1 MKMMRILRA
10 KWVLA
15 CDENFKILK
24 EGAIVFDKKIIEV
37 CAFAS
42 AVRKYP
48 QAEIL
53 DFSGDI
59 AMPAFIN
66 PHVHLEFSANKGTL
80 RYGDFLD
87 WLGSVIASRQQLD
100 AAARGRLILEQI
112 AAMMRSGVG
121 TIGEISSFG
130 GEAEACAK
138 SGIRTVFFN
147 EILGASKDAAAENIS
162 KFKERFERSKALA
175 SSLFIP
181 AVSVHSP
188 YSTHPQITEFATK
201 LARENGLAISTHFME
216 SAYERQ
222 WLRMGRGKFKAWLA
236 KFNPS
241 PAPFYSPQ
249 SFVVHFSGLRTLF
262 THCVWVD
269 DFSIF
274 DPKLHSITH
283 CARSNRL
290 LSKKRL
296 SFKKLLASG
305 LNYNIATD
313 GLSSNFSLSFLDELR
328 ANLMMHDE
336 LGLAELA
343 RALLL
348 GATRNAAA
356 ALGLNLGELKAGKLA
371 DIAVFEG
378 IECDEDQLPLQLI
391 LQSKN
396 AKSLFIE
403 GMKCNF

>member
-1 MKMMRILRA
+1 MRILRA

-37 CAFAS
+37 CTFAS
-42 AVRKYP
+42 AARKYQ

-66 PHVHLEFSANKGTL
+66 PHVHLEFSANKGAL

-100 AAARGRLILEQI
+100 AAARGRMIAEQI
-112 AAMMRSGVG
+112 VVTMRSGVG

-130 GEAEACAK
+130 GEAEACAQ

-147 EILGASKDAAAENIS
+147 EILGASKDAAEENTS
-162 KFKERFERSKALA
+162 KFKDRFERAKALA

-222 WLRMGRGKFKAWLA
+222 WLCTGRGKFKAWLA
-236 KFNPS
+236 KFNPM

-249 SFVVHFSGLRTLF
+249 SFVAHFSGLRTLF

-343 RALLL
+343 RTLIL

-356 ALGLNLGELKAGKLA
+356 ALGLNLGELKEGKLA

-403 GMKCNF
+403 GMKCNL

>member
-1 MKMMRILRA
+1 MRILRA

-24 EGAIVFDKKIIEV
+24 DGAIVFDEKIIEV
-37 CAFAS
+37 CSFAS
-42 AVRKYP
+42 VASKYP

-130 GEAEACAK
+130 GEAEACAQ

-147 EILGASKDAAAENIS
+147 EILGASKNAAAENIL

-201 LARENGLAISTHFME
+201 LARENGLVISTHFME

-222 WLRMGRGKFKAWLA
+222 WLRTGRGKLKTWLA
-236 KFNPS
+236 KFNPA

-249 SFVVHFSGLRTLF
+249 SFVAHFNGLRTLF

-313 GLSSNFSLSFLDELR
+313 GPSSNFSLSFLDELR
-328 ANLMMHDE
+328 ANLMIHDE

-348 GATRNAAA
+348 GAPRNAAA
-356 ALGLNLGELKAGKLA
+356 ALGLSLGELKEGKLA

-378 IECDEDQLPLQLI
+378 IECDEAQLPLQLI

>member
-1 MKMMRILRA
+1 MRILRA
-10 KWVLA
+10 KWVLV

-24 EGAIVFDKKIIEV
+24 DGAIVFDEKIIEV

-42 AVRKYP
+42 AARKYP

-130 GEAEACAK
+130 GEAESCAK

-147 EILGASKDAAAENIS
+147 EILGASKDAAAENIL

-188 YSTHPQITEFATK
+188 
-201 LARENGLAISTHFME
+201 
-216 SAYERQ
+216 
-222 WLRMGRGKFKAWLA
+222 
-236 KFNPS
+236 
-241 PAPFYSPQ
+241 
-249 SFVVHFSGLRTLF
+249 
-262 THCVWVD
+262 
-269 DFSIF
+269 
-274 DPKLHSITH
+274 
-283 CARSNRL
+283 
-290 LSKKRL
+290 
-296 SFKKLLASG
+296 
-305 LNYNIATD
+305 
-313 GLSSNFSLSFLDELR
+313 
-328 ANLMMHDE
+328 
-336 LGLAELA
+336 
-343 RALLL
+343 
-348 GATRNAAA
+348 
-356 ALGLNLGELKAGKLA
+356 
-371 DIAVFEG
+371 
-378 IECDEDQLPLQLI
+378 
-391 LQSKN
+391 
-396 AKSLFIE
+396 
-403 GMKCNF
+403 

>member
-1 MKMMRILRA
+1 MRILRA

-15 CDENFKILK
+15 CDENFRILK

-42 AVRKYP
+42 AARKYP

-66 PHVHLEFSANKGTL
+66 PHVHLEFSANKGML
-80 RYGDFLD
+80 CYGDFLD

-130 GEAEACAK
+130 GEAEACAQ
-138 SGIRTVFFN
+138 SGVRTVFFN

-162 KFKERFERSKALA
+162 KFKERFERTKALA

-201 LARENGLAISTHFME
+201 FARKNGLAISTHFME

-222 WLRMGRGKFKAWLA
+222 WLRTARGKFKTWLA
-236 KFNPS
+236 KFNPT

-249 SFVVHFSGLRTLF
+249 SFVAHFNGLRTLF

-296 SFKKLLASG
+296 SFKKLLSSG

-356 ALGLNLGELKAGKLA
+356 ALGLSLGELKEGKLA

-378 IECDEDQLPLQLI
+378 IECDEAQLPLQLI

>member
-1 MKMMRILRA
+1 MRILRA
-10 KWVLA
+10 KWILA

-37 CAFAS
+37 CSFAS

-100 AAARGRLILEQI
+100 AAARGRLIAEQI
-112 AAMMRSGVG
+112 AAMMRSGVS

-130 GEAEACAK
+130 GEAEACAQ

-147 EILGASKDAAAENIS
+147 EILGASKDAAAENIL
-162 KFKERFERSKALA
+162 KFKQRFERSKALA

-188 YSTHPQITEFATK
+188 YSTHPQITEFATR

-222 WLRMGRGKFKAWLA
+222 WLRAGRGKLKTWLS
-236 KFNPS
+236 KFNPT

-249 SFVVHFSGLRTLF
+249 SFVAHFSGLRTLF

-336 LGLAELA
+336 LGLTELA
-343 RALLL
+343 RALIL
-348 GATRNAAA
+348 GATRNAAT
-356 ALGLNLGELKAGKLA
+356 ALGLNLGELKKGKLA

-378 IECDEDQLPLQLI
+378 IECEQSQLALQLI

>member
-1 MKMMRILRA
+1 MRILRA
-10 KWVLA
+10 KWVLV

-24 EGAIVFDKKIIEV
+24 DGAIVFDEKIIEV

-42 AVRKYP
+42 AARKYP

-100 AAARGRLILEQI
+100 AAARGRLIAEQI

-130 GEAEACAK
+130 GEAEVCAQ

-147 EILGASKDAAAENIS
+147 EILGASKDAAAENIL
-162 KFKERFERSKALA
+162 KFKQRFERAKALA

-188 YSTHPQITEFATK
+188 YSTHPQITEFTIR

-222 WLRMGRGKFKAWLA
+222 WLRTGRGKFKARLA

-249 SFVVHFSGLRTLF
+249 SFVAHFSGLRTLF

-274 DPKLHSITH
+274 DSKLHSITH

-356 ALGLNLGELKAGKLA
+356 ALGLGLGELKEGKLA

-378 IECDEDQLPLQLI
+378 IECEQSQLALQLI

>member
-1 MKMMRILRA
+1 MRILRA

-24 EGAIVFDKKIIEV
+24 DGAIVFDKKIIEV
-37 CAFAS
+37 CSFAS
-42 AVRKYP
+42 AALKYP

-53 DFSGDI
+53 DFSDDI

-100 AAARGRLILEQI
+100 AAARGRLIAEQI

-130 GEAEACAK
+130 GEAEACAQ

-147 EILGASKDAAAENIS
+147 EILGASKDAAAENIL
-162 KFKERFERSKALA
+162 KFKQRFERSKALA

-222 WLRMGRGKFKAWLA
+222 WLCTARGKFKTRLA
-236 KFNPS
+236 KFNPA

-249 SFVVHFSGLRTLF
+249 SFVAHFSGLRTLF

-290 LSKKRL
+290 LSKKQL

-336 LGLAELA
+336 LGLADLA
-343 RALLL
+343 RALIL

-356 ALGLNLGELKAGKLA
+356 ALGLNLGELKEGKLA

-378 IECDEDQLPLQLI
+378 IECEQSQLALQLI
-391 LQSKN
+391 LQSKS

>member
-1 MKMMRILRA
+1 MRILRA
-10 KWVLA
+10 KWVLV

-24 EGAIVFDKKIIEV
+24 EGAIVFDEKIIEV

-42 AVRKYP
+42 VARKYP

-100 AAARGRLILEQI
+100 AAARGRLIAEQI
-112 AAMMRSGVG
+112 VAMMRSGVG

-130 GEAEACAK
+130 GEAEACAQ

-147 EILGASKDAAAENIS
+147 EILGASKDAAAENIL
-162 KFKERFERSKALA
+162 KFKERFERAKALA

-188 YSTHPQITEFATK
+188 YSAHPQITEFATK
-201 LARENGLAISTHFME
+201 FARENGLAISTHFME

-222 WLRMGRGKFKAWLA
+222 WLRTGRGKFKTWLA
-236 KFNPS
+236 KFNPT

-249 SFVVHFSGLRTLF
+249 SFVAHFSGLRTLF

-356 ALGLNLGELKAGKLA
+356 ALGLNLGELKEGKLA

-378 IECDEDQLPLQLI
+378 IECEQSQLALQLI

>member
-1 MKMMRILRA
+1 MRILRA
-10 KWVLA
+10 KWILA

-42 AVRKYP
+42 AARKYP

-66 PHVHLEFSANKGTL
+66 PHVHLEFSANKGML

-100 AAARGRLILEQI
+100 AAARGRLTLEQI

-130 GEAEACAK
+130 GEAEACAQ

-147 EILGASKDAAAENIS
+147 EILGASKDAAAENIL
-162 KFKERFERSKALA
+162 KFKQRFERSKALA

-201 LARENGLAISTHFME
+201 LARENELAISTHFME
-216 SAYERQ
+216 SAYEQQ
-222 WLRMGRGKFKAWLA
+222 WLRTGRGKLKTWLA
-236 KFNPS
+236 KFNPT

-249 SFVVHFSGLRTLF
+249 SFVAHFSGLRTLF

-296 SFKKLLASG
+296 SFKNLVASG

-356 ALGLNLGELKAGKLA
+356 ALGLNLGELKEGKLA

-378 IECDEDQLPLQLI
+378 IECDEAQLPLQLI

>member
-1 MKMMRILRA
+1 
-10 KWVLA
+10 
-15 CDENFKILK
+15 
-24 EGAIVFDKKIIEV
+24 
-37 CAFAS
+37 
-42 AVRKYP
+42 
-48 QAEIL
+48 
-53 DFSGDI
+53 
-59 AMPAFIN
+59 MPAFIN

-80 RYGDFLD
+80 CYGDFLD

-112 AAMMRSGVG
+112 VAMMRSGVG

-147 EILGASKDAAAENIS
+147 EILGASKDAAAENIL
-162 KFKERFERSKALA
+162 KFKQRFERAKALA

-222 WLRMGRGKFKAWLA
+222 WLRTGRGKFKAWLA
-236 KFNPS
+236 KFNPT

-249 SFVVHFSGLRTLF
+249 SFVAHFSGLRTLF

-296 SFKKLLASG
+296 SFKKLLASR

-328 ANLMMHDE
+328 ANLMIHDE

-343 RALLL
+343 QALIL
-348 GATRNAAA
+348 GATKNAAA

-378 IECDEDQLPLQLI
+378 IECDEAQLPLQLI

>member
-1 MKMMRILRA
+1 MRILRA
-10 KWVLA
+10 KWVLV

-42 AVRKYP
+42 AARKYP

-87 WLGSVIASRQQLD
+87 WLGSVIASRQELD
-100 AAARGRLILEQI
+100 AAARGRLITEQI

-130 GEAEACAK
+130 SEAEACAQ

-147 EILGASKDAAAENIS
+147 EILGASKDATAENIL
-162 KFKERFERSKALA
+162 KFKQRFERSKALA

-201 LARENGLAISTHFME
+201 LARENELAISTHFME

-222 WLRMGRGKFKAWLA
+222 WLCTGRGKFKAWLA

-249 SFVVHFSGLRTLF
+249 SFVAHFSGLRTLF

-269 DFSIF
+269 DFSIL

-336 LGLAELA
+336 LGLTELA
-343 RALLL
+343 RALIL
-348 GATRNAAA
+348 GATKNAAA
-356 ALGLNLGELKAGKLA
+356 ALGLNLGELKAGRLA

-378 IECDEDQLPLQLI
+378 IECDEAQLPLQLI

>member
-1 MKMMRILRA
+1 MRILRA
-10 KWVLA
+10 KWVLV

-37 CAFAS
+37 CSFAS
-42 AVRKYP
+42 AARKYP

-66 PHVHLEFSANKGTL
+66 PHVHLEFSANKGML
-80 RYGDFLD
+80 RYGDFLE
-87 WLGSVIASRQQLD
+87 WLGSVIASRQELD
-100 AAARGRLILEQI
+100 AAARGRLITEQI

-130 GEAEACAK
+130 GEAEVCAQ

-162 KFKERFERSKALA
+162 KFKERFERAKALA

-222 WLRMGRGKFKAWLA
+222 WLRTGRGKLKTWLA
-236 KFNPS
+236 KFNPA

-249 SFVVHFSGLRTLF
+249 SFVAHFSGLRTLF

-336 LGLAELA
+336 LGLAKLA

-356 ALGLNLGELKAGKLA
+356 ALGLNLGELKEGKLA

-378 IECDEDQLPLQLI
+378 IECDEAQLPLQLI

>member
-1 MKMMRILRA
+1 MRILRA
-10 KWVLA
+10 KWILA

-24 EGAIVFDKKIIEV
+24 EGAIVFDKKITEV
-37 CAFAS
+37 CTFAS
-42 AVRKYP
+42 AARKYP

-87 WLGSVIASRQQLD
+87 WLGSVIASRQELD

-130 GEAEACAK
+130 GEAEACAQ

-147 EILGASKDAAAENIS
+147 EILGASKDAAAENIL
-162 KFKERFERSKALA
+162 KFKQRFERSKALA

-216 SAYERQ
+216 SSYERQ
-222 WLRMGRGKFKAWLA
+222 WLRTGRGKLKTWLA
-236 KFNPS
+236 KFNPA

-249 SFVVHFSGLRTLF
+249 SFVAHFSGLRTLF

-343 RALLL
+343 RALIL

-371 DIAVFEG
+371 DIAVFGG
-378 IECDEDQLPLQLI
+378 IECEQSQLPLQLI

>member
-1 MKMMRILRA
+1 MRILRA
-10 KWVLA
+10 KWVLV

-42 AVRKYP
+42 AARKYP

-100 AAARGRLILEQI
+100 AAARGRLTFEQI

-130 GEAEACAK
+130 GEAEACAQ

-147 EILGASKDAAAENIS
+147 EILGASKDATAENIL
-162 KFKERFERSKALA
+162 KFKQRFEHSKALA

-222 WLRMGRGKFKAWLA
+222 WLCMGRGKLKTWLA
-236 KFNPS
+236 KFNPT

-249 SFVVHFSGLRTLF
+249 SFVAHFSGLRTLF

-356 ALGLNLGELKAGKLA
+356 ALGLSLGELKEGKLA

-378 IECDEDQLPLQLI
+378 IECEQSQLALQLI

>member
-1 MKMMRILRA
+1 MRILRA

-24 EGAIVFDKKIIEV
+24 EGAIVFNKKIIEV

-87 WLGSVIASRQQLD
+87 WLGSVIVSRQQLD
-100 AAARGRLILEQI
+100 TAARGRLTLEQI
-112 AAMMRSGVG
+112 IAMMRSGVG

-130 GEAEACAK
+130 GEAEACTQ

-162 KFKERFERSKALA
+162 KFKQRFERSKALA

-188 YSTHPQITEFATK
+188 YSTHPQITEFATR

-216 SAYERQ
+216 SSYERQ
-222 WLRMGRGKFKAWLA
+222 WLHVGRGKLKTWLS
-236 KFNPS
+236 KFNPA

-249 SFVVHFSGLRTLF
+249 SFVAHFSGLRTLF

-274 DPKLHSITH
+274 DPQLHSVTH

-336 LGLAELA
+336 LDLAELA
-343 RALLL
+343 RVLIL

-356 ALGLNLGELKAGKLA
+356 ALGLSLGELKEGKLA

-378 IECDEDQLPLQLI
+378 IECDEAQLPLQLI

>member
-1 MKMMRILRA
+1 MRILRA
-10 KWVLA
+10 KWVLV

-24 EGAIVFDKKIIEV
+24 DGAIVFDDKIIEV

-42 AVRKYP
+42 AARKYP

-100 AAARGRLILEQI
+100 AAARGRLIAEQI

-130 GEAEACAK
+130 GEAEACAQ

-162 KFKERFERSKALA
+162 KFKERFERAKALA
-175 SSLFIP
+175 NSLFIP

-222 WLRMGRGKFKAWLA
+222 WLRTGSGKLKTWLA
-236 KFNPS
+236 KFNPV
-241 PAPFYSPQ
+241 PAPFYSPR
-249 SFVVHFSGLRTLF
+249 SFVAHFSGLRTLF

-290 LSKKRL
+290 LSKRRL

-348 GATRNAAA
+348 GATRNTAA

-378 IECDEDQLPLQLI
+378 IECEQSQLALQLI

>member
-1 MKMMRILRA
+1 MRILRA
-10 KWVLA
+10 KWVLV

-24 EGAIVFDKKIIEV
+24 DGAIVFDEKIIEV

-42 AVRKYP
+42 AARKYP

-100 AAARGRLILEQI
+100 AAARGRLITEQI

-130 GEAEACAK
+130 GEAEACAQ

-147 EILGASKDAAAENIS
+147 EILGASKDAAAENIL
-162 KFKERFERSKALA
+162 KFKQRFERAKALA

-188 YSTHPQITEFATK
+188 YSTHPQITEFATR

-222 WLRMGRGKFKAWLA
+222 WLRAGRGKLKTWLS

-249 SFVVHFSGLRTLF
+249 SFLAYFSGLRTLF

-290 LSKKRL
+290 LSKRQL
-296 SFKKLLASG
+296 NFKKLLASG

-343 RALLL
+343 QALLL

-356 ALGLNLGELKAGKLA
+356 ALGLNLGELRAGKLA

-378 IECDEDQLPLQLI
+378 IECDKAQLPLQLI

>member
-1 MKMMRILRA
+1 MRILRA
-10 KWVLA
+10 KWVFV

-24 EGAIVFDKKIIEV
+24 DGAIVFDEKIIEV

-80 RYGDFLD
+80 RYGDFLE

-100 AAARGRLILEQI
+100 ATARGRLIAEQI
-112 AAMMRSGVG
+112 IAMMRSGVG

-130 GEAEACAK
+130 GEAEVCAQ

-147 EILGASKDAAAENIS
+147 EILGASKDAAAENIL
-162 KFKERFERSKALA
+162 KFKQRFERSKALS

-188 YSTHPQITEFATK
+188 YSAHPQITEFATK

-222 WLRMGRGKFKAWLA
+222 WLRTGRGKFKARLA

-249 SFVVHFSGLRTLF
+249 SFVAHFSGLRTLF

-328 ANLMMHDE
+328 ANLMIHDE

-356 ALGLNLGELKAGKLA
+356 ALGLNLGELKEGKLA

-378 IECDEDQLPLQLI
+378 IECEQSQLALQLI

>member
-1 MKMMRILRA
+1 MRILRA

-42 AVRKYP
+42 AARKYP

-80 RYGDFLD
+80 HYGDFLD

-100 AAARGRLILEQI
+100 AAARRRLIAEQI

-130 GEAEACAK
+130 GEAEACAQ

-147 EILGASKDAAAENIS
+147 EILGASKDAAAENIL

-216 SAYERQ
+216 SSYERQ
-222 WLRMGRGKFKAWLA
+222 WLRTGRGKLKTWLA
-236 KFNPS
+236 KFNPA

-249 SFVVHFSGLRTLF
+249 SFVAHFNGLRTLF

-336 LGLAELA
+336 LGLVDLA
-343 RALLL
+343 RALIL

-356 ALGLNLGELKAGKLA
+356 ALGLSLGELKEGKLA

-378 IECDEDQLPLQLI
+378 IECEQSQLALQLI

-396 AKSLFIE
+396 AKLLFIE

>member
-1 MKMMRILRA
+1 MRILRA

-42 AVRKYP
+42 AARKYP

-100 AAARGRLILEQI
+100 VAARGRLTLEQI

-130 GEAEACAK
+130 GEAEACAQ

-147 EILGASKDAAAENIS
+147 EILGASKDAVAENIS
-162 KFKERFERSKALA
+162 KFKQRFERSKALA

-188 YSTHPQITEFATK
+188 YSAHSQITEFATK
-201 LARENGLAISTHFME
+201 FARENGLAISTHFME

-222 WLRMGRGKFKAWLA
+222 WLRTGRGKFKAWLA
-236 KFNPS
+236 KFNPA

-249 SFVVHFSGLRTLF
+249 SFIAHFSGLRTLF

-343 RALLL
+343 RALIL

-356 ALGLNLGELKAGKLA
+356 ALGLNLGELKEGKLA

-378 IECDEDQLPLQLI
+378 IECDEAQLPLQLI

>member
-1 MKMMRILRA
+1 MRILRA

-24 EGAIVFDKKIIEV
+24 EGAIVFNKKIIEV

-87 WLGSVIASRQQLD
+87 WLGSVIVSRQQLD
-100 AAARGRLILEQI
+100 TAARGRLTLEQI
-112 AAMMRSGVG
+112 IAMMRSGVG

-130 GEAEACAK
+130 GEAEACTQ

-162 KFKERFERSKALA
+162 KFKERFERAKALA

-188 YSTHPQITEFATK
+188 YSAHPQITEFATK

-216 SAYERQ
+216 SSYERQ
-222 WLRMGRGKFKAWLA
+222 WLRAGRGKFKAQLA
-236 KFNPS
+236 KFNPT

-249 SFVVHFSGLRTLF
+249 SFVAHFSGLRTLF

-336 LGLAELA
+336 LDLAELA
-343 RALLL
+343 RVLIL

-356 ALGLNLGELKAGKLA
+356 ALGLSLGELKEGKLA

-378 IECDEDQLPLQLI
+378 IECDEAQLPLQLI

>member
-1 MKMMRILRA
+1 MRILRA
-10 KWVLA
+10 KWILA

-42 AVRKYP
+42 AARKYP

-100 AAARGRLILEQI
+100 AAARGRLIAEQI

-130 GEAEACAK
+130 GEAEACAQ

-162 KFKERFERSKALA
+162 KFKERFERAKALA

-188 YSTHPQITEFATK
+188 YSAHLQITEFATK
-201 LARENGLAISTHFME
+201 FARENGLAISTHFME

-222 WLRMGRGKFKAWLA
+222 WLHTGRGKFKAWLA
-236 KFNPS
+236 KFNPT
-241 PAPFYSPQ
+241 PVPFYSPQ
-249 SFVVHFSGLRTLF
+249 SFVAHFNGLRTLF

-296 SFKKLLASG
+296 SFKKLLSSG

-336 LGLAELA
+336 LGLVDLA
-343 RALLL
+343 RALIL

-356 ALGLNLGELKAGKLA
+356 ALGLNLGELKESKLA

-378 IECDEDQLPLQLI
+378 IECEQSQLALQLI

>member
-1 MKMMRILRA
+1 MRILRA
-10 KWVLA
+10 KWVLV

-24 EGAIVFDKKIIEV
+24 DGAIVFDEKIIEV

-42 AVRKYP
+42 AARKYP

-112 AAMMRSGVG
+112 VAMMRSGVG

-130 GEAEACAK
+130 GEAEACAQ

-147 EILGASKDAAAENIS
+147 EILGASKNAAAENIL
-162 KFKERFERSKALA
+162 KFKQRFERSKTLA

-188 YSTHPQITEFATK
+188 YSTHPQIMEFATR

-222 WLRMGRGKFKAWLA
+222 WLRAGRGKLKTWLS
-236 KFNPS
+236 KFNPA

-249 SFVVHFSGLRTLF
+249 SFVTHFSGLRTLF

-290 LSKKRL
+290 LSKRRL

-328 ANLMMHDE
+328 ANLMMHEE

-356 ALGLNLGELKAGKLA
+356 ALGLSLGELKEGKLA

-378 IECDEDQLPLQLI
+378 IECDEAQLPLQLI

>member
-1 MKMMRILRA
+1 MRILRA

-24 EGAIVFDKKIIEV
+24 EGAIVFNKKIIEV

-100 AAARGRLILEQI
+100 AAARGRLIAEQI

-130 GEAEACAK
+130 GEAEVCAQ

-162 KFKERFERSKALA
+162 KFKERFGRAKALA
-175 SSLFIP
+175 NSLFIP

-188 YSTHPQITEFATK
+188 YSAHPQITKFATK

-222 WLRMGRGKFKAWLA
+222 WLRAGRGKFKTWLA
-236 KFNPS
+236 KFNPA

-249 SFVVHFSGLRTLF
+249 SFVAHFSGLRTLF

-336 LGLAELA
+336 LDLAELA
-343 RALLL
+343 RVLIL

-356 ALGLNLGELKAGKLA
+356 ALGLSLGELKEGKLA

-378 IECDEDQLPLQLI
+378 IECDEAQLPLQLI

>member
-1 MKMMRILRA
+1 MRILRA
-10 KWVLA
+10 KWVLV

-24 EGAIVFDKKIIEV
+24 DGAIVFDEKIIEV

-66 PHVHLEFSANKGTL
+66 PHVHLEFGANKGTL

-100 AAARGRLILEQI
+100 AAARGRLTLEQI

-130 GEAEACAK
+130 GEAEACAQ

-147 EILGASKDAAAENIS
+147 EILGASKDAAAENIL
-162 KFKERFERSKALA
+162 KFKQRFERSKALA

-188 YSTHPQITEFATK
+188 YSTHPQITKFVTK
-201 LARENGLAISTHFME
+201 FARENGLAISTHFMG

-222 WLRMGRGKFKAWLA
+222 WLRTGRGKFKAWLA
-236 KFNPS
+236 KFNPT

-249 SFVVHFSGLRTLF
+249 SFVAHFSGLRTLF

-343 RALLL
+343 QALLL

-356 ALGLNLGELKAGKLA
+356 ALELSLGELKEGKLA

-378 IECDEDQLPLQLI
+378 IECEQSQLPLQLI

>member
-1 MKMMRILRA
+1 MRILRA

-42 AVRKYP
+42 AARKYP

-100 AAARGRLILEQI
+100 VAARGRLTLEQI

-130 GEAEACAK
+130 GEAEACAQ

-147 EILGASKDAAAENIS
+147 EILGASKDAVAENIS
-162 KFKERFERSKALA
+162 KFKQRFERSKALA

-188 YSTHPQITEFATK
+188 YSAHSQITEFATK
-201 LARENGLAISTHFME
+201 FARENGLAISTHFME

-222 WLRMGRGKFKAWLA
+222 WLRTGRGKFKAWLA
-236 KFNPS
+236 KFNPA

-249 SFVVHFSGLRTLF
+249 SFIAHFSGLRTLF

-343 RALLL
+343 RALIL

-356 ALGLNLGELKAGKLA
+356 ALGLNLGELKEGKLA
-371 DIAVFEG
+371 DIALFEG
-378 IECDEDQLPLQLI
+378 IECDEAQLPLQLI

>member
-1 MKMMRILRA
+1 MRILRA
-10 KWVLA
+10 KWVLV

-37 CAFAS
+37 CTFAS
-42 AVRKYP
+42 AARKYP

-80 RYGDFLD
+80 RYGDFLG

-100 AAARGRLILEQI
+100 AAARGRLITEQI

-130 GEAEACAK
+130 GEAEACAQ

-147 EILGASKDAAAENIS
+147 EILGASKDATAENIL
-162 KFKERFERSKALA
+162 KFKQRFERSKAFA

-222 WLRMGRGKFKAWLA
+222 WLRTGRGKFKARLA

-343 RALLL
+343 RVLIL

-356 ALGLNLGELKAGKLA
+356 ALGLNLGELRTSKLA

-378 IECDEDQLPLQLI
+378 IECEQSQLPLQLI

>member
-1 MKMMRILRA
+1 MRILRA
-10 KWVLA
+10 KWVLV

-24 EGAIVFDKKIIEV
+24 DGAIVFDEKIIEV

-42 AVRKYP
+42 AVHKYP

-100 AAARGRLILEQI
+100 AAARGRLTLEQI

-130 GEAEACAK
+130 GEAKACAQ

-162 KFKERFERSKALA
+162 KFKERFERAKALA

-216 SAYERQ
+216 SSYERQ
-222 WLRMGRGKFKAWLA
+222 WLHVGRGKLKTWLA
-236 KFNPS
+236 KFNPA
-241 PAPFYSPQ
+241 PTPFYSPQ
-249 SFVVHFSGLRTLF
+249 SFVAHFSGLRTLF

-343 RALLL
+343 QALLL

-356 ALGLNLGELKAGKLA
+356 ALGLSLGELKAGKLA

-378 IECDEDQLPLQLI
+378 IECEQSQLALQLI

>member
-1 MKMMRILRA
+1 MRILRA
-10 KWVLA
+10 KWVLV

-24 EGAIVFDKKIIEV
+24 DGAIVFDKKIIEV

-42 AVRKYP
+42 AARKYP

-100 AAARGRLILEQI
+100 ATARGRLIAEQI
-112 AAMMRSGVG
+112 IAMMRSGVG

-201 LARENGLAISTHFME
+201 LARENGLVISTHFME
-216 SAYERQ
+216 SSYERQ
-222 WLRMGRGKFKAWLA
+222 WLRAGRGKLKTWLS
-236 KFNPS
+236 KFNPA

-249 SFVVHFSGLRTLF
+249 SFVAHFSGLRTLF

-305 LNYNIATD
+305 LNCNIATD
-313 GLSSNFSLSFLDELR
+313 GLSSNFSLNFLDELR

-348 GATRNAAA
+348 GTTRNAAA

-378 IECDEDQLPLQLI
+378 IECEQSQLVLQLI

>member
-1 MKMMRILRA
+1 MRILRA
-10 KWVLA
+10 KWVLV

-24 EGAIVFDKKIIEV
+24 DGAIVFGEKIIEV
-37 CAFAS
+37 CSFAS
-42 AVRKYP
+42 AARKYP

-80 RYGDFLD
+80 RYGDFLE
-87 WLGSVIASRQQLD
+87 WLGSVIASRQELD
-100 AAARGRLILEQI
+100 AAARGRLITEQI

-130 GEAEACAK
+130 SEAEACAQ

-147 EILGASKDAAAENIS
+147 EILGASKDATAENIL
-162 KFKERFERSKALA
+162 KFKQRFERSKAFA

-188 YSTHPQITEFATK
+188 YSTHPQITEFTTR

-216 SAYERQ
+216 SAHERQ
-222 WLRMGRGKFKAWLA
+222 WLRTGRGKFKAWLA

-249 SFVVHFSGLRTLF
+249 SFVAHFSELRTLF

-343 RALLL
+343 RALIL

-356 ALGLNLGELKAGKLA
+356 ALGLNLGELRAGKLA

-396 AKSLFIE
+396 VKLLFIE

>member
-1 MKMMRILRA
+1 MRILRA
-10 KWVLA
+10 KWVLV

-24 EGAIVFDKKIIEV
+24 DGAIIFDEKIIEV
-37 CAFAS
+37 CAFES
-42 AVRKYP
+42 AARKYP

-66 PHVHLEFSANKGTL
+66 PHVHLEFSANKGML

-87 WLGSVIASRQQLD
+87 WLGSVIASRQELD

-130 GEAEACAK
+130 GEAEACAQ

-147 EILGASKDAAAENIS
+147 EILGASKDAAAENIL
-162 KFKERFERSKALA
+162 KFKQRFERSKALA

-188 YSTHPQITEFATK
+188 YSAHPQITEFATK

-216 SAYERQ
+216 SAYEQQ
-222 WLRMGRGKFKAWLA
+222 WLRTGRGKLKTWLA
-236 KFNPS
+236 KFNPT

-249 SFVVHFSGLRTLF
+249 SFVAHFSGLRTLF

-296 SFKKLLASG
+296 SFKNLLASG

-356 ALGLNLGELKAGKLA
+356 ALGLSLGELKAGKLA

-378 IECDEDQLPLQLI
+378 IECEQSQLPLQLI

>member
-1 MKMMRILRA
+1 MRILRA
-10 KWVLA
+10 KWVLV

-24 EGAIVFDKKIIEV
+24 DGAIVFDKKIIEV
-37 CAFAS
+37 CTFAS
-42 AVRKYP
+42 AARKYP

-80 RYGDFLD
+80 RYGDFLE

-100 AAARGRLILEQI
+100 AAARGRLIAEQI

-130 GEAEACAK
+130 GEAESCAK

-147 EILGASKDAAAENIS
+147 EILGASKDATAENIL
-162 KFKERFERSKALA
+162 KFKQRLERSKTLA

-188 YSTHPQITEFATK
+188 YSTYPQITEFATK

-222 WLRMGRGKFKAWLA
+222 WLRTGRGKFKAWLA
-236 KFNPS
+236 KFNPT

-249 SFVVHFSGLRTLF
+249 SFVAHFSGLRTLF

-336 LGLAELA
+336 LGLADLA

-348 GATRNAAA
+348 GATRNAAT
-356 ALGLNLGELKAGKLA
+356 ALGLSLGELKEGKLA

-378 IECDEDQLPLQLI
+378 IECDEAQLPLQLI

-403 GMKCNF
+403 GTKCNF

>member
-1 MKMMRILRA
+1 MRILRA
-10 KWVLA
+10 KWVLV

-24 EGAIVFDKKIIEV
+24 DGAIVFDEKIIEV

-42 AVRKYP
+42 AARKYP

-80 RYGDFLD
+80 HYGDFLD

-100 AAARGRLILEQI
+100 TAARGRLILEQI

-130 GEAEACAK
+130 GEAEVCAQ

-147 EILGASKDAAAENIS
+147 EILGASKDDAAENIL
-162 KFKERFERSKALA
+162 KFKDRFERAKALA

-188 YSTHPQITEFATK
+188 YSTHLQITEFATK
-201 LARENGLAISTHFME
+201 FARENGLAISTHFME

-222 WLRMGRGKFKAWLA
+222 WLRTGSGKLKIRLA
-236 KFNPS
+236 KFNPA

-249 SFVVHFSGLRTLF
+249 SFVAHFSGLRTLF

-356 ALGLNLGELKAGKLA
+356 ALGLNLGELKEGKLA

-378 IECDEDQLPLQLI
+378 IECDEAQLPLQLI

>member
-1 MKMMRILRA
+1 MRILRA
-10 KWVLA
+10 KWILA

-42 AVRKYP
+42 AARKYP

-66 PHVHLEFSANKGTL
+66 PHAHLEFSANRGTL

-100 AAARGRLILEQI
+100 AAARGRLVAEQI

-162 KFKERFERSKALA
+162 KFKERFERAKALA

-222 WLRMGRGKFKAWLA
+222 WLRTGRGKLKTWLA
-236 KFNPS
+236 KFNPA

-249 SFVVHFSGLRTLF
+249 SFVAHFSGLRTLF

-336 LGLAELA
+336 LGLAKLA
-343 RALLL
+343 QVLVL

-356 ALGLNLGELKAGKLA
+356 ALGLNLGELKEGKLA

>member
-1 MKMMRILRA
+1 MRILRA

-24 EGAIVFDKKIIEV
+24 DGAIVFDEKIIEV

-42 AVRKYP
+42 AARKYP

-100 AAARGRLILEQI
+100 AAARGRLIAEQI
-112 AAMMRSGVG
+112 TAMMRSGVG

-130 GEAEACAK
+130 GEAESCAK

-147 EILGASKDAAAENIS
+147 EILGASKDATAENIL
-162 KFKERFERSKALA
+162 KFKQRFERSKALA

-188 YSTHPQITEFATK
+188 YSAHPQITEFATK

-216 SAYERQ
+216 SSYERQ
-222 WLRMGRGKFKAWLA
+222 WLRTGRGKFKAWLA
-236 KFNPS
+236 KFDPA

-249 SFVVHFSGLRTLF
+249 SFVAHFSGLRTLF

-343 RALLL
+343 RALIL
-348 GATRNAAA
+348 GTTRNVAD
-356 ALGLNLGELKAGKLA
+356 ALGLSLGELKEGKLA

-378 IECDEDQLPLQLI
+378 IECDESQLPLQLI

>member
-1 MKMMRILRA
+1 MRILRA

-24 EGAIVFDKKIIEV
+24 DGAIVFDQKIIEV

-42 AVRKYP
+42 AARKYP

-66 PHVHLEFSANKGTL
+66 PHVHLEFSANRGML

-112 AAMMRSGVG
+112 ATMMRSGVG

-130 GEAEACAK
+130 GEAEVCAQ

-147 EILGASKDAAAENIS
+147 EILGASKDAAAENIL
-162 KFKERFERSKALA
+162 KFKQRFERSKAFA
-175 SSLFIP
+175 NSLFIP

-222 WLRMGRGKFKAWLA
+222 WLHAGRGKLKTWLS
-236 KFNPS
+236 KFNPA
-241 PAPFYSPQ
+241 PAPFYSPR
-249 SFVVHFSGLRTLF
+249 SFVAHFSGLRTLF

-274 DPKLHSITH
+274 DPKIHSITH

-313 GLSSNFSLSFLDELR
+313 GLSSNFSLNFLDELR

-343 RALLL
+343 QALLL

-378 IECDEDQLPLQLI
+378 IECEQSQLALQLI

>member
-1 MKMMRILRA
+1 MRILRA
-10 KWVLA
+10 KWVLV

-24 EGAIVFDKKIIEV
+24 DGAIVFGEKIIEV
-37 CAFAS
+37 CSFAS
-42 AVRKYP
+42 AARKYP

-100 AAARGRLILEQI
+100 AAARGRLTLEQI

-130 GEAEACAK
+130 GEAEACAQ

-147 EILGASKDAAAENIS
+147 EILGASKDAAAENIL
-162 KFKERFERSKALA
+162 KFKQRFERAKALA

-188 YSTHPQITEFATK
+188 YSAHPQITKFATK
-201 LARENGLAISTHFME
+201 LARENGLVISTHFME

-222 WLRMGRGKFKAWLA
+222 WLRTGRGKLKTWLA
-236 KFNPS
+236 KFNPA

-249 SFVVHFSGLRTLF
+249 SFVAHFSGLRTLF

-336 LGLAELA
+336 LDLAELA
-343 RALLL
+343 RALIL
-348 GATRNAAA
+348 GATKNAAA

-378 IECDEDQLPLQLI
+378 IECDEAQLVLQLI

>member
-1 MKMMRILRA
+1 MRILRA

-24 EGAIVFDKKIIEV
+24 DGAIVFDQKIIEV
-37 CAFAS
+37 CGFAS
-42 AVRKYP
+42 AARKYP

-66 PHVHLEFSANKGTL
+66 PHVHLEFSANRGSL
-80 RYGDFLD
+80 RYGDFLE
-87 WLGSVIASRQQLD
+87 WLGSVIASRQELD

-130 GEAEACAK
+130 GEAEACAQ

-147 EILGASKDAAAENIS
+147 EILGASRDAVAENIS
-162 KFKERFERSKALA
+162 KFKQRFERSKALA

-188 YSTHPQITEFATK
+188 YSTHPQITEFATR

-222 WLRMGRGKFKAWLA
+222 WLRAGRGKLKTWLS
-236 KFNPS
+236 KFNPT

-249 SFVVHFSGLRTLF
+249 SFVAHFSGLRTLF

-343 RALLL
+343 RALIL

-356 ALGLNLGELKAGKLA
+356 ALGLNLGELKKGKLA

-378 IECDEDQLPLQLI
+378 IECEQSQLALQLI

>member
-1 MKMMRILRA
+1 MRILRA
-10 KWVLA
+10 KWVLV

-24 EGAIVFDKKIIEV
+24 DGAIVFGEKIIEV
-37 CAFAS
+37 CSFAS
-42 AVRKYP
+42 AARKYP

-100 AAARGRLILEQI
+100 AAARGRLTLEQI

-130 GEAEACAK
+130 GEAEACAQ

-147 EILGASKDAAAENIS
+147 EILGASKDAAAENIL
-162 KFKERFERSKALA
+162 KFKQRFERAKALA

-188 YSTHPQITEFATK
+188 YSAHPQITKFATK
-201 LARENGLAISTHFME
+201 LARENGLVISTHFME

-222 WLRMGRGKFKAWLA
+222 WLRTGRGKLKTWLA
-236 KFNPS
+236 KFNPA

-249 SFVVHFSGLRTLF
+249 SFVAHFSGLRTLF

-336 LGLAELA
+336 LDLAELA

-378 IECDEDQLPLQLI
+378 IECDEAQLVLQLI